1 MAGWAWC
8 GMRRR
13 VREAAIPWERLRVD
27 EAGPAPLYRQLADR
41 IAAAIAAQQL
51 PQGQALP
58 AERALCERLGLSRTT
73 VRKAVE
79 ALAARGL
86 VAARHG
92 SGTFVAARLD
102 QPLARLSSFTDDM
115 RARGRFAGS
124 RVVDRGVRFP
134 SPDEAVALALTG
146 GEQVTFLVR
155 VRLADGEPLAL
166 EHATVPE
173 RVLPDPAAV
182 GESLYAALQAR
193 GVAPVRA
200 LQRLRAAMAS
210 ARDAAHLGIASG
222 SAVMA
227 TVRHGYLADGT
238 PVEFTRSTYRGDR
251 YDFIAEMRH
260 EG

>member
-13 VREAAIPWERLRVD
+13 VSEAAIPWDLLRVD
-27 EAGPAPLYRQLADR
+27 LAGQAPLYLQLTER
-41 IAAAIAAQQL
+41 VAAAIAAQQL

-73 VRKAVE
+73 VRKAVKE
-79 ALAARGL
+79 LAVRGL

-155 VRLADGEPLAL
+155 LRLADGEPLAL
-166 EHATVPE
+166 DMQRCPSGCC
-173 RVLPDPAAV
+173 LI
-182 GESLYAALQAR
+182 
-193 GVAPVRA
+193 
-200 LQRLRAAMAS
+200 RLR
-210 ARDAAHLGIASG
+210 SG
-222 SAVMA
+222 SRCMRRCRRGGPRRCGRCSGCGRPRHRRGMRRIWGSRRAARSWRRCA
-227 TVRHGYLADGT
+227 TAIWRTGRRWSSPGPPIGG
-238 PVEFTRSTYRGDR
+238 PV
-251 YDFIAEMRH
+251 
-260 EG
+260 